1 MIFGMFISF
10 WLFVLLDSGL
20 KDSGRGYL
28 FLKVSQVSTQKVS
41 LQSMAAMNK
50 SPPLEV
56 PKSGLAEFETL
67 ASKQQADP
75 LCENVQPTSPV
86 WSCVSMKSDHSM
98 NPPLKFQKESSSIP
112 SVQPTSPVS
121 SCVSMKSN
129 NSMDP
134 PLKFQEE
141 SSSIP
146 SMPPT
151 SPVWSCVSMKSNNS
165 MNPPLK
171 FQKESSSIPSVQPTS
186 PVSSC
191 VSMKSNN
198 SMDPPLKFQEES
210 SSIPSIPPTSPVW
223 SCVSMKSDHSMNP
236 PLKFQKESSSIPS
249 VQPTSPLWSCVSM
262 KSARSMNSPLKFQ
275 GGSSSFPRLQPTS
288 PESCCMSMKSNNSME
303 PPLKFQEQ
311 SSSISRHYPSSFRT
325 IQQERSQTSAPS
337 CASVKSDWSMDLPDS
352 LNKSSRHRVQ
362 PTSTLS
368 SCVSMKSDNSMN
380 PPLKFHEELS
390 SRCSEFPDKEICMK
404 LKSSLKNRFQQLHDG
419 LQRYGNSTLLTEIYT
434 ELYITEGGSG
444 EVNNEHEV
452 RQIETASR
460 LYQLADDK
468 PIKCNDI
475 FKPIQEHKKIRTVMT
490 KGVAGIGKT
499 VSVQKFIL
507 DWAEGIAN
515 QDVHFIFPL
524 PFRELNLVKDQH
536 FSLEDLVHYFFPE
549 LKEIRFTNVT
559 NYNIVFIFDGLDE
572 HRFLLDFQNSMIVS
586 EANIP
591 TSIDVLLTNL
601 IKGNLLPAALIW
613 ITTRPAAASQ
623 IPYEWISQVTEIRG
637 FNDPQKEE
645 YLRKY
650 IRDETLANDVI
661 NHLKLSRS
669 LYIMCHIPVF
679 CWISATV
686 LEKMLKEAEGKAI
699 PKTLT
704 QMYTHFLIIQ
714 TCIRKKK
721 YNETQ
726 QRDEIEMI
734 VKLGELAFKQL
745 IKGNLIFYEEDLK
758 ECSINVRDAVL
769 HSGVCTRIIKKDSEL
784 LFNKGNVYCFVHLS
798 IQEHLAALYVHVT
811 FSNGNKTVLTQW
823 SLKKCAISFPCPS
836 LTDLHKSAV
845 DKTLQCKS
853 GEFDLFL
860 RFLLGISLE
869 SNQTLLQE
877 LLPQI
882 SPCGSQS
889 VQDTIE
895 YIKIRLRI
903 NLNPEK
909 FINLFHCLNELN
921 DFSLEE
927 EIQNLQKSRLL
938 AKTKLSPSQWAAL
951 VFVLLTSGNALDVFD
966 LRKYSMDK
974 TDECLQRMLPVVM
987 VSRTAEVR
995 NCNLVNKGF
1004 QALASALSSKSS
1016 CLRELKL
1023 SGNVLHQSG
1032 IQIIS
1037 EGLQCPHC
1045 KLEILELSDCQI
1057 QAEDWISLFS
1067 ALDSNPSHL
1076 RHLDL
1081 SFNPLREAGTS
1092 HLSKVLKNPHCRL
1105 ETLKLFSCEINSQ
1118 SCAYLAT
1125 GLKNNSSLIELD
1137 LSKNMLKPYGARC
1150 LSEFLRNPSCKVK
1163 VLSLADC
1170 GITGAG
1176 CWVLSNALNAN
1187 PSHLRE
1193 LSLNRNEI
1201 TDEGVECISNFL
1213 REHFCMLEKLSLS
1226 FCSVT
1231 ESGCIALA
1239 LALKLNP
1246 SHLRELEF
1254 TGNKPGISGQEKLKA
1269 LQQHRDYRLEKLK
1282 SARTVSTSAAIFRAG
1297 MEGDTHG
1304 RGGCTLKN
1312 SCGTQWEQK
1321 E

>member
-1 MIFGMFISF
+1 
-10 WLFVLLDSGL
+10 
-20 KDSGRGYL
+20 
-28 FLKVSQVSTQKVS
+28 
-41 LQSMAAMNK
+41 MAAMNK

-56 PKSGLAEFETL
+56 PKSGLAEYETL
-67 ASKQQADP
+67 ASKHQADP
-75 LCENVQPTSPV
+75 LCENMQPTSPV

-151 SPVWSCVSMKSNNS
+151 SPVWSCVSMKSDHS

-186 PVSSC
+186 PVSTC

-210 SSIPSIPPTSPVW
+210 SSISSIPPTSPVW

-249 VQPTSPLWSCVSM
+249 VQPTSPVWSCVSM
-262 KSARSMNSPLKFQ
+262 KSARSMNPPLKFQ
-275 GGSSSFPRLQPTS
+275 RESSSFPRLQPSS
-288 PESCCMSMKSNNSME
+288 PDSGCMSMKSNNSME

-311 SSSISRHYPSSFRT
+311 SSSIPRHYPSSFWT
-325 IQQERSQTSAPS
+325 IQQERSQTSTPS

-352 LNKSSRHRVQ
+352 LNKSSRHSNRTKLPRKPKKQLFMSMNDFAHDSERTIQQERSHTLASSSASGKSDWSMDLPDSFNKSSWHRNRNQTKNQPRKPRKNRYGTSKNMSYSAPDSQNSPPTSTLSSCVSMKSDYSMDHPPIKLQEESSSIPRVQ

-390 SRCSEFPDKEICMK
+390 SSIKISCLSINDDNSMEPPPKLQSETSQLPRCSKFPDKEICMK
-404 LKSSLKNRFQQLHDG
+404 LKSSLKNRFQQLPDG
-419 LQRYGNSTLLTEIYT
+419 LQRYGHSTLLSEIYT

-475 FKPIQEHKKIRTVMT
+475 FKPIQEHRVIRTVMT

-507 DWAEGIAN
+507 DWAEGTAN

-524 PFRELNLVKDQH
+524 PFRELNLVKNQH
-536 FSLEDLVHYFFPE
+536 FSLDDLVHYFFPE
-549 LKEIRFTNVT
+549 LKEIKFTNVT
-559 NYNIVFIFDGLDE
+559 NHNIVFIFDGLDE
-572 HRFLLDFQNSMIVS
+572 HRFLQDFHNSMIVS

-784 LFNKGNVYCFVHLS
+784 LYNKGNVYCFVHLS

-823 SLKKCAISFPCPS
+823 SPTRCAISFPCPS

-895 YIKIRLRI
+895 YIKIRLRM

-974 TDECLQRMLPVVM
+974 TDECLHRMLPVVM
-987 VSRTAEVR
+987 ASRTAEVR

-1081 SFNPLREAGTS
+1081 SFNPLHEAGTS
-1092 HLSKVLKNPHCRL
+1092 HLSNALQNPHCRL
-1105 ETLKLFSCEINSQ
+1105 ETLKLYSCQINSQ
-1118 SCAYLAT
+1118 SCANLAA

-1137 LSKNMLKPYGARC
+1137 LSKNMLKPNGIRC
-1150 LSEFLRNPSCKVK
+1150 LSAFLKNPSCKVK

-1170 GITGAG
+1170 GITSAG
-1176 CWVLSNALNAN
+1176 CGYCL
-1187 PSHLRE
+1187 
-1193 LSLNRNEI
+1193 
-1201 TDEGVECISNFL
+1201 
-1213 REHFCMLEKLSLS
+1213 ML
-1226 FCSVT
+1226 
-1231 ESGCIALA
+1231 
-1239 LALKLNP
+1239 
-1246 SHLRELEF
+1246 
-1254 TGNKPGISGQEKLKA
+1254 
-1269 LQQHRDYRLEKLK
+1269 
-1282 SARTVSTSAAIFRAG
+1282 
-1297 MEGDTHG
+1297 
-1304 RGGCTLKN
+1304 
-1312 SCGTQWEQK
+1312 
-1321 E
+1321 